1 MEIKPFKYNP
11 PRATVG
17 DLRTPIVFFEY
28 QPTPG
33 PEPGEIEKTI
43 LFQAWAKID
52 HVWLKDL
59 EQAKA
64 NKTLSD
70 VTIVIRNPRE
80 DYFPTLNH
88 FFSIE
93 APGYESRRYNVEH
106 IQTDFPIAQFITI
119 VGRLE
124 SWE

>member
-1 MEIKPFKYNP
+1 MKPFKYQP
-11 PRATVG
+11 PRASGG
-17 DLRTPIVFFEY
+17 DLRTPIAFYEY
-28 QPTPG
+28 QPNPG
-33 PEPGEIEKTI
+33 PEPGETKKST
-43 LFQAWAKID
+43 LFETWGKVD

-80 DYFPTLNH
+80 EYIPTNKH
-88 FFSIE
+88 FFGIE
-93 APGYESRRYNVEH
+93 APGYEDRRYNVEH
-106 IQTDFPIAQFITI
+106 VQTDFPSTQFITI

>member
-1 MEIKPFKYNP
+1 MRQFKYQQ
-11 PRATVG
+11 PRASGG
-17 DLRTPIVFFEY
+17 DLRTPIVFYEY

-33 PEPGEIEKTI
+33 PEPGEAQKST
-43 LFQAWAKID
+43 LFETWAKVD
-52 HVWLKDL
+52 HVWMKDL

-70 VTIVIRNPRE
+70 VTIMIRNPRGE
-80 DYFPTLNH
+80 YIPTNKH

-93 APGYESRRYNVEH
+93 APGYENRRYNVEH
-106 IQTDFPIAQFITI
+106 VQIDFPVAQFMTI